1 MQSETGDNQV
11 STAKHRRLF
20 FAWWPSGETQT
31 ALHQIGKKQV
41 QGHNARLTQQ
51 DKIHLTLAFLGPV
64 DEAFADCA
72 RQAAANIHWQ
82 PFSLVFDRLGW
93 FPRARVMWAGC
104 SAPSTQL
111 VDLVS
116 QLNER
121 LIACGYQPEQ
131 RRYQAHLTLARKI
144 NRGPKETEI
153 PALACEFDRFALVES
168 VLDADG
174 AHYEILD
181 QFYPLRKS

>member
-1 MQSETGDNQV
+1 MRSETGDKQA
-11 STAKHRRLF
+11 STSAKHRRLF
-20 FAWWPSGETQT
+20 FAWWPSDETRA
-31 ALHQIGKKQV
+31 ALHQIGKKHV
-41 QGHNARLTQQ
+41 SGLNARLTQQ

-72 RQAAANIHWQ
+72 RQAAAGIHWQ

-104 SAPSTQL
+104 SAPCTQL
-111 VDLVS
+111 VDLVQ
-116 QLNER
+116 QLTDR
-121 LIACGYQPEQ
+121 LVACGYQPEQ

-144 NRGPKETEI
+144 SRGPKETEI
-153 PALACEFDRFALVES
+153 SALACEFDRFVLVES

-181 QFYPLRKS
+181 RFYPARK

>member
-1 MQSETGDNQV
+1 MQSKTGDNQT
-11 STAKHRRLF
+11 STPEKHRRLF
-20 FAWWPSGETQT
+20 FAWWPSEEAQT
-31 ALHQIGKKQV
+31 VLHQIGNKQV
-41 QGHNARLTQQ
+41 QGHNVRLTQR

-72 RQAAANIHWQ
+72 RRAAADIRWQ

-104 SAPSTQL
+104 SVPSTPLGNLVQQL
-111 VDLVS
+111 S
-116 QLNER
+116 ER

-131 RRYQAHLTLARKI
+131 RIFQPHLTLARKI
-144 NRGPKETEI
+144 NQGPKETEI
-153 PALACEFDRFALVES
+153 AALECRFDRFALVES

-174 AHYEILD
+174 AHYEILE
-181 QFYPLRKS
+181 QFEPTGS